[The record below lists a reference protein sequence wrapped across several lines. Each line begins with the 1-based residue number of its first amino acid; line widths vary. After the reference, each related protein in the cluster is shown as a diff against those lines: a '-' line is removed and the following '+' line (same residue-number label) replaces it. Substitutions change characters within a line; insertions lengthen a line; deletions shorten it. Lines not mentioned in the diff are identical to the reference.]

1 MDGGFKGEREK
12 KKMVAVVNVICHGVR
27 SLSVRLASGGSDVT
41 MVGDVHKSQA
51 SPPLVWP
58 I

>member
-1 MDGGFKGEREK
+1 MVVLKARER